1 MRKERAAIA
10 TIRVI
15 VPGAI
20 DFTVRRQYDVW
31 RNAVANIEFMCHGF
45 DNGESR
51 KRCFVT
57 VINGGT
63 KDCYQRTYIIS
74 NGPQTIH
81 IDLQEVDNTPPKEKE
96 LGE

>member
-10 TIRVI
+10 TIHVI

-20 DFTVRRQYDVW
+20 DFTVIRHYDVW
-31 RNAVANIEFMCHGF
+31 RNAVASIKLMCCWSDDPDG
-45 DNGESR
+45 R

-57 VINGGT
+57 VIDGGT
-63 KDCYQRTYIIS
+63 KDCYQRTYVIC

-81 IDLQEVDNTPPKEKE
+81 VDLQEVDDTPKE

>member
-10 TIRVI
+10 EIRVI

-20 DFTVRRQYDVW
+20 DFTVRRHYKVW
-31 RNAVANIEFMCHGF
+31 RDAVASIKLMCYGF
-45 DNGESR
+45 DDIDGR

-57 VINGGT
+57 SINGGT
-63 KDCYQRTYIIS
+63 KDCFQRTYVIS

-81 IDLQEVDNTPPKEKE
+81 VDLQEVDNTPKE
-96 LGE
+96 LGG